1 MRTLTLFAGMYACL
15 LCCSCGKNNESAAE
29 RSVNPKLS
37 KVSATA
43 VNADI
48 TDYTI
53 YTFSCVAGGKYMEVT
68 GFPTYNEKYDDQRK
82 ITQYASSVSDGVI
95 DGWQRWH
102 IIYKTTV
109 NSTRYYHIRNV
120 FSGKLLDVPGGS
132 KISGTQL
139 QQYFEFPLLSDEQLW
154 SIEPAATTGAFR
166 IINKGSGMALTNA
179 GSSTAN
185 GTPITQETAGTGTN
199 QQWILTARE
208 ADTYRDDRVVRF
220 FNRNS
225 SSMGSVA
232 FDEGTSIPLS
242 NGKVLWVTQDAWD
255 GASLQPNGKFS
266 CNSFF
271 SYGNS
276 ILIQPSAGNWD
287 AVSTPNMTR
296 DSSAQGRPKQMCDIQ
311 PGNTFAWP
319 GPGVEIGNHVYIQCG
334 EGSGLSLSNQSLYDL
349 TENAGTKWQVKRT
362 TPAGMSGQSA
372 INYAAGM
379 VKAADGYVY
388 VFGAQATGFGYT
400 NNVHV
405 ARFPISN
412 PQSWTF
418 WNGGSWVSS
427 PVTGDGARITDAL
440 GTAAVAYVNGKYVM
454 VTMDQGFNCDNSR
467 NIYTATATSPTGPFS
482 VRKQVYTIKEYLYG
496 NYARYYTP
504 AIHPESVNGRNELL
518 VTYCLNFSACG
529 VEDCVDGYLDP
540 YFYRVKGIRVPYG
553 KIGL

>member
-29 RSVNPKLS
+29 RSVNQKLS
-37 KVSATA
+37 VVSATA
-43 VNADI
+43 VNANI

-109 NSTRYYHIRNV
+109 NNTRYYHIRNV

-132 KISGTQL
+132 KVSGTQL

-179 GSSTAN
+179 GSSTTD

-276 ILIQPSAGNWD
+276 ILIQPTAGNWD

-296 DSSAQGRPKQMCDIQ
+296 DSSAQGRPKQICDIQ
-311 PGNTFAWP
+311 PGNSFAWP

-334 EGSGLSLSNQSLYDL
+334 EGSGLSLSDQSLYDL

-362 TPAGMSGQSA
+362 TPAGMSGQNA

-405 ARFPISN
+405 ARFPVSN

-418 WNGGSWVSS
+418 WNGAAWVNS

-454 VTMDQGFNCDNSR
+454 VTMDQGFNCNNSR

>member
-1 MRTLTLFAGMYACL
+1 MKTLTLFAGAYACL
-15 LCCSCGKNNESAAE
+15 LCCSCGKNNESAAD
-29 RSVNPKLS
+29 RSVNQKLS
-37 KVSATA
+37 AVSATA
-43 VNADI
+43 VNANI
-48 TDYTI
+48 ADYTI

-109 NSTRYYHIRNV
+109 NNTRYYHIRNV

-132 KISGTQL
+132 KVSGTQL

-154 SIEPAATTGAFR
+154 SIEPAATSGAYR

-179 GSSTAN
+179 GSSTAD

-276 ILIQPSAGNWD
+276 ILIQPSTGNWD
-287 AVSTPNMTR
+287 AASTPNMTR

-334 EGSGLSLSNQSLYDL
+334 EGSGLSLSDQSLYDL

-362 TPAGMSGQSA
+362 TPTGMSGQNA

-379 VKAADGYVY
+379 VKASDGYVY

-405 ARFPISN
+405 ARFPVSN

-418 WNGGSWVSS
+418 WNGGSWVSN

-467 NIYTATATSPTGPFS
+467 NIYTATATSPTGPFTA
-482 VRKQVYTIKEYLYG
+482 RKQVYTIKEYLYG

-529 VEDCVDGYLDP
+529 VEDCVNGYLDP

>member
-1 MRTLTLFAGMYACL
+1 MRTHTLFAGIYACL
-15 LCCSCGKNNESAAE
+15 LCCSCGKNMESAAD
-29 RSVNPKLS
+29 RSVNQKLS
-37 KVSATA
+37 TVSATA
-43 VNADI
+43 VNANI

-53 YTFSCVAGGKYMEVT
+53 YTLSCVSGGKYVEVT

-109 NSTRYYHIRNV
+109 NNTRYYHIRNV

-132 KISGTQL
+132 KVSGTQL

-179 GSSTAN
+179 GSSTAD
-185 GTPITQETAGTGTN
+185 GTAITQETAGAGTN

-225 SSMGSVA
+225 TSMGSVA

-255 GASLQPNGKFS
+255 GASIQPNGKFS

-276 ILIQPSAGNWD
+276 ILIQPTAGNWD

-334 EGSGLSLSNQSLYDL
+334 EGSGLSLSDQSLYDL
-349 TENAGTKWQVKRT
+349 TENVGTKWQVKRT
-362 TPAGMSGQSA
+362 RPAGMSGQNA
-372 INYAAGM
+372 INYSSGM

-405 ARFPISN
+405 ARFPVSN

-418 WNGGSWVSS
+418 WNGSSWVAA
-427 PVTGDGARITDAL
+427 PATGDAARITDAL
-440 GTAAVAYVNGKYVM
+440 GTAAVAYVNGKYVL

-529 VEDCVDGYLDP
+529 VEDCVNGYLDP

>member
-1 MRTLTLFAGMYACL
+1 MKTHALFAGIYACL

-29 RSVNPKLS
+29 RSVNQKLS
-37 KVSATA
+37 AVSATA

-109 NSTRYYHIRNV
+109 NNTRYYHIRNV

-132 KISGTQL
+132 KVSGTQL

-179 GSSTAN
+179 GSSTTD

-287 AVSTPNMTR
+287 AASTPNMTR
-296 DSSAQGRPKQMCDIQ
+296 DSSAQGRPKQICDIQ
-311 PGNTFAWP
+311 PGNSFAWP

-334 EGSGLSLSNQSLYDL
+334 EGSGLSLSDQSLYDL
-349 TENAGTKWQVKRT
+349 TENTGTKWQVKRT
-362 TPAGMSGQSA
+362 TPAGMSGQNA
-372 INYAAGM
+372 INYSSGM

-405 ARFPISN
+405 ARFPVSN

-418 WNGGSWVSS
+418 WNGAAWVSS